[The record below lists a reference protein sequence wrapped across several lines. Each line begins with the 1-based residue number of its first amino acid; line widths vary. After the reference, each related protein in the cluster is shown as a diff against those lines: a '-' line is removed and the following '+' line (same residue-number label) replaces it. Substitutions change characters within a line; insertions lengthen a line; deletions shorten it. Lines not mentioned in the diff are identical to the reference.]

1 MQRGKR
7 IKANKHMNTYTHTH
21 KKQNRASKIR
31 ELISN
36 GLTNIKLVSTRRKR
50 RKQKKKK
57 LKR

>member
-50 RKQKKKK
+50 RKQKKKN
-57 LKR
+57 